1 MLLFTYIII
10 TKKIMRKI
18 YEAKN
23 FNLPTLTGL
32 SEKQVEVHLGLY
44 KGYVAHVN
52 KLQDELE
59 RLQKDPEANAYSIE
73 SVRRRLGFEF
83 NGMRMHEL
91 YFDQMEEGPTD
102 EARGGALD
110 EIVSSKFGSFDE
122 FLKEFKSTAM
132 TRGIG
137 WTVLA
142 IDRQVEVPEVPE
154 AFVIWVADH
163 ELGQL
168 GDLNVLLALDMW
180 EHAYMVD
187 YTPAEK
193 ADYIEAFFKNLNWEL
208 VEKRI

>member
-1 MLLFTYIII
+1 
-10 TKKIMRKI
+10 MRKK
-18 YEAKN
+18 YEAKEY
-23 FNLPTLTGL
+23 NLPDLSGL
-32 SEKQVEVHLGLY
+32 SAKQLEVHLGLY
-44 KGYVAHVN
+44 NGYVAYVN
-52 KLQDELE
+52 KLQEQLE
-59 RLQKDPEANAYSIE
+59 SLMQDKEKNAYAIE
-73 SVRRRLGFEF
+73 SVRRRIGFEF

-91 YFDQMEEGPTD
+91 YFDQFESGATD

-110 EIVSSKFGSFDE
+110 EIVSNKFGDFDA
-122 FLKEFKSTAM
+122 FLETFKSTAM

-137 WTVLA
+137 WTILA
-142 IDRQVEVPEVPE
+142 IDRKVQDGEVPE
-154 AFVIWVADH
+154 AFVLWVADH

-193 ADYIEAFFKNLNWEL
+193 ADYVQAFFKNLNWEL